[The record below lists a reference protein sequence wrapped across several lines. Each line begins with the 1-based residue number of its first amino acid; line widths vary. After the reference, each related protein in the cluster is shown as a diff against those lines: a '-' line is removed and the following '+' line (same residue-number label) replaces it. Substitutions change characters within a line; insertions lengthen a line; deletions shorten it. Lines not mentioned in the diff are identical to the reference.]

1 MIPPQ
6 MLDQL
11 ASKPGFIAA
20 LDQSGGST
28 PGALELYGVAKTQYN
43 DDDEMFDLV
52 HQMRARIMTA
62 PSFTGGKVLA
72 AILFEDTM
80 ERTVGGQPTAAF
92 LWDHG
97 VVPILKV
104 DKGLAP
110 DSGGVS
116 LMKPIPGLDDLLERA
131 KGHGIFVTK
140 MRSTIAAAS
149 EDGIAAVVAQQFALA
164 AQIATHGLIPII
176 EPEVSINA
184 PDKAGAEALLLANL
198 NRGLDALPTGNRV
211 MLKLTLPVVPDL
223 YAGLAERDE
232 VVRMVALSGG
242 YTRAE
247 ACARLAQNHQMIASF
262 SRALLEDLRV
272 SMTDVEFDQSL
283 AIAIDEIYEASTVK
297 QGA

>member
-1 MIPPQ
+1 MIPPR

-11 ASKPGFIAA
+11 RGKPGFIAA

-28 PGALELYGVAKTQYN
+28 PGALKHYGVPQTQYD

-52 HQMRARIMTA
+52 HQMRERVMTA

-92 LWDHG
+92 LWNHG

-104 DKGLAP
+104 DKGLQP

-116 LMKPIPGLDDLLERA
+116 LMKPIPRLGDLLERA
-131 KGHGIFVTK
+131 KAHGVFATK
-140 MRSTIAAAS
+140 MRSTITAAS
-149 EDGIAAVVAQQFALA
+149 QEGVAAVAAQQFELA
-164 AQIATHGLIPII
+164 AQIGGQGMAPII
-176 EPEVSINA
+176 ETEVLINA
-184 PDKAGAEALLLANL
+184 PDKARAEALLLAEL
-198 NRGLDALPTGNRV
+198 GHRLGAMPAGSRV
-211 MLKLTLPVVPDL
+211 MLKLTLPDVPEL
-223 YAGLAERDE
+223 YAGLAERDD
-232 VVRMVALSGG
+232 VVRVLALSGG
-242 YTRAE
+242 YTRGE
-247 ACARLAQNHQMIASF
+247 ACARLAQNHHLIASF

-272 SMTDVEFDQSL
+272 SMADAQFDQAL
-283 AIAIDEIYEASTVK
+283 ALAIDEIYQASTVK